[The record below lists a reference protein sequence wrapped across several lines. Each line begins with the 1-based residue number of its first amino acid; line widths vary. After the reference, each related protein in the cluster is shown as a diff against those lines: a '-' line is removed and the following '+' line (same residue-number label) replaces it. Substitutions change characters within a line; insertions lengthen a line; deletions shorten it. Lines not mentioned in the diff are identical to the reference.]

1 MLKENKNKA
10 LVFLDNLCA
19 LSLFPLLEV
28 CLKLRPA
35 TVFYFRASKIGL
47 KIADWLKTFRII
59 SKDPI
64 RVDDVYLCD
73 TKDSVFLINKFESL
87 NLCLKSQERINNL
100 VDKCLP
106 EFDSYFRQ
114 VCSVGVRK
122 EWQVWL
128 DALLFQLSLARV
140 LARKEEIPTHKVVL
154 ISQFA
159 PLQDILKVGSKISNN
174 IKICP
179 QPFKMKAYLYLW
191 GPIIFT
197 LGNMML
203 SLVRALILSKKEKP
217 TEEKKK
223 PVVGVAA
230 AWGFKGLSKNKLDDF
245 FWWRQTTLS
254 PKRLI
259 YIFERVDFQPTRERL
274 IGLEKLGIKSIALN
288 QKYPGDAAE
297 VGVGRQLLS
306 LAGSFKRFFFYSKL
320 AWRGLLGDGF
330 VRSVCSLIGW
340 QIHKSEKLVP
350 VYKAVNLRGIFHF
363 HESGLEFV
371 NLAVLQNNAA
381 RIGAHWSCLTA
392 PNESAPRCHE
402 VYFVWGAHD
411 LKIILDSG
419 SISKNILISGCF
431 LNEHS
436 HKEEHEKGRKIVQSM
451 KKLGVRYT
459 LTLFDNSLPVPN
471 FYRFFLQWLAEDP
484 DLGILIKSKG
494 DSWKS
499 VHEDGMGGL
508 VRKAMSSGRIFEMDH
523 RASPADAALLSD
535 FAVGVTGI
543 SAISVAGLQ
552 GARVLYLD
560 YERLDHG
567 SLKPYGVFHSLGP
580 KRCVFYDPES
590 LKEAVLEYVN
600 NPEANPCLGDV
611 SPVLDQ
617 LDPFRDGKASQRIG
631 EYVTWYL
638 KGLDEN
644 FSKDEALRA
653 ATGKYAKKWGVDK
666 VIRSS

>member
-1 MLKENKNKA
+1 MNQRYKTKA
-10 LVFLDNLCA
+10 LVLVDNLCG
-19 LSLFPLLEV
+19 LSLCPLLRE
-28 CLKLRPA
+28 CFRLRPVTVYYVRA
-35 TVFYFRASKIGL
+35 TTVGL
-47 KIADWLKTFRII
+47 KIAAWFKVFGII
-59 SKDPI
+59 LGDPI
-64 RVDDVYLCD
+64 KVNNLYLCD
-73 TKDSVFLINKFESL
+73 TDEAAQAAIRVESS
-87 NLCLKSQERINNL
+87 NSCLKHQGRIDQWA
-100 VDKCLP
+100 DKCLP
-106 EFDSYFRQ
+106 GFDFYFRK
-114 VCSVGVRK
+114 VCAVGVRK
-122 EWQVWL
+122 EWQSFLGVVL
-128 DALLFQLSLARV
+128 QQLNLARV
-140 LARKEEIPTHKVVL
+140 LAREEGISTHKVVL
-154 ISQFA
+154 ISHVA
-159 PLQDILKVGSKISNN
+159 SLLDILEVDSEILGE
-174 IKICP
+174 IKTCP
-179 QPFKMKAYLYLW
+179 QLFKNKALPYLGWPVIY
-191 GPIIFT
+191 GF
-197 LGNMML
+197 GQVMV
-203 SLVRALILSKKEKP
+203 SLIRLLIPLKKEV
-217 TEEKKK
+217 TSAEESE
-223 PVVGVAA
+223 PLVGVAA
-230 AWGFKGLSKNKLDDF
+230 VWGFEGPSRNKVDDF
-245 FWWRQTTLS
+245 YWWRKSTLS

-259 YIFERVDFQPTRERL
+259 YMFERPGFQPSRELL

-288 QKYPGDAAE
+288 PKYPGDATK
-297 VGVGRQLLS
+297 VGVGRQVLS
-306 LAGSFKRFFFYSKL
+306 LADSFQRFFFYSKL
-320 AWRGLLGDGF
+320 AWLGLLGDGF

-340 QIHKSEKLVP
+340 QIYKSEKLVP